1 MKIFFTIFLTLSVL
15 LQSISGSILVFK
27 FQAQKKYI
35 AEKLCENRN
44 NPQKGCAG
52 KCFLKKMLKKQ
63 EEAEKALPGSIKEK
77 MEAAYILQIPF
88 KIEFTESVL
97 YSEPSYSY
105 NFFIPASPFFKA
117 IQPPRV

>member
-1 MKIFFTIFLTLSVL
+1 MKILFNIFLSLSVL
-15 LQSISGSILVFK
+15 IQSISGSILVFK

-35 AEKLCENRN
+35 AEKLCENRD

-52 KCFLKKMLKKQ
+52 KCFLKKMFKKQ

-77 MEAAYILQIPF
+77 MEVAYILHFPA
-88 KIEFTESVL
+88 KIEFKGSVL
-97 YSEPSYSY
+97 YSEPEYSY
-105 NFFIPASPFFKA
+105 IFFIPTSPFFKT